1 LAASVP
7 GPAGVNSE
15 AARRQ
20 AWQAEI
26 DRLRATGAAQRTSA
40 ALTVTGLVGVEAEP
54 RKGIRFTLW
63 TPAGVA
69 SIAILDMV
77 SRRWLATFTSA
88 EETST
93 QIEVAFTAALES
105 EGLLDVADQ
114 RAALR
119 TALASG
125 DGCGSSGG
133 RSTSC

>member
-1 LAASVP
+1 
-7 GPAGVNSE
+7 
-15 AARRQ
+15 
-20 AWQAEI
+20 
-26 DRLRATGAAQRTSA
+26 
-40 ALTVTGLVGVEAEP
+40 
-54 RKGIRFTLW
+54 
-63 TPAGVA
+63 VA

-125 DGCGSSGG
+125 DRAKANALADQGQVPLLLAVSHSGPQMRNLN
-133 RSTSC
+133 RSEQNVQLRCTHEPLPAALGPAPS